1 LCITIVKEEI
11 GICLKGKVGQFVS
24 LHRTSGE
31 NSICVNAPTS
41 KSPQSYTPG
50 RRATHLASLLSP
62 RPKEHKTSTVYLLH
76 TFESP
81 TFIDRG
87 LQRRALLL
95 RVLPALR
102 HCRPNSPAH
111 AHLLAPHNHHSFPIH
126 SFLLHNIRLSQ
137 RHLFCFFCVLRR
149 GYFFHRKEFW
159 LKLTSPAC
167 STGLSAD

>member
-1 LCITIVKEEI
+1 ML
-11 GICLKGKVGQFVS
+11 QHPS
-24 LHRTSGE
+24 R
-31 NSICVNAPTS
+31 
-41 KSPQSYTPG
+41 